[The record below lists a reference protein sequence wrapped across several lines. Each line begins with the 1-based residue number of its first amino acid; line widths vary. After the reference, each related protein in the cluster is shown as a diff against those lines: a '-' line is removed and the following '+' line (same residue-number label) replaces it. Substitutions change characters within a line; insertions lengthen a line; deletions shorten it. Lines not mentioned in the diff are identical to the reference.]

1 MKSLK
6 CLALLTL
13 WGSLSSC
20 AFHHY
25 ALVPPPGNTAWTPED
40 QSAVVLV
47 GLNVDE
53 PVGSLF
59 VAGDVDGITLASYLF
74 PPNEQ
79 HAVAVH
85 FRAGETFQLTG
96 FTYMNVYNN
105 MSKRMVFEELPALT
119 LDEPGIYFYG
129 NVIARNDK
137 GALVDGFE
145 GDIVALAMEKYPKVF
160 TAFRP
165 VNFDPAESH
174 AAAR

>member
-1 MKSLK
+1 MKRLR

-25 ALVPPPGNTAWTPED
+25 ALIPPPGNTAWAPEE

-59 VAGDVDGITLASYLF
+59 VAGDLDAISLASSLF

-96 FTYMNVYNN
+96 FSYLNMYNN
-105 MSKRMVFEELPALT
+105 MTKHMVFKELPALT

-129 NVIARNDK
+129 NIIARNDEA
-137 GALVDGFE
+137 ALVEGFE

-160 TAFRP
+160 TALRP
-165 VNFDPAESH
+165 VNFDPARSR